1 MPSTIS
7 AISKFAADTFST
19 TTLSSVP
26 TRNWISTEAKIIE
39 YSLFSDDDPR
49 LLEFVFDALGS
60 LKYYNKKFVNNKE
73 LCQIMI
79 HRNEYR
85 LTLCKNL
92 LDGLHCIF
100 ECIIDWCQF
109 SFLDEPIHLISSMA
123 RKHYRL

>member
-7 AISKFAADTFST
+7 AVSKFAADTFST

-26 TRNWISTEAKIIE
+26 TRNWTSTEAKIIE

-60 LKYYNKKFVNNKE
+60 LKYYNKKFVSNKE

-79 HRNEYR
+79 HTEMN
-85 LTLCKNL
+85 
-92 LDGLHCIF
+92 
-100 ECIIDWCQF
+100 IDSPCARTSWMVF
-109 SFLDEPIHLISSMA
+109 IASSSV
-123 RKHYRL
+123 L